1 MHVSSANNDASIR
14 QVVADRLLISL
25 RFHECKAL
33 TRPSVSANWRWIDHT
48 VTLRHRAKV
57 PVVSVDRV
65 VGPAAS
71 VTTDRW
77 PRARRA
83 GDNTSTMD
91 YAESRRTS
99 DRSCLGVQADCDHGQ
114 VPLPMSRVV
123 RRVVRVCSTGPS
135 ATRAPSGTE
144 YVPPRPVLRNAGEN
158 SPGRQTRH
166 LPALSST
173 RCAPAGTGRAPP
185 RVPRVPAPGRAP
197 PGLRRVPDKS
207 AGIPGT
213 GFTGS
218 TMAGVQRG
226 DTAGGVESWPK

>member
-1 MHVSSANNDASIR
+1 MSSANNDASIR
-14 QVVADRLLISL
+14 QVVANRLLISL

-33 TRPSVSANWRWIDHT
+33 TRPSASATWRWIDHT

-144 YVPPRPVLRNAGEN
+144 YALPRPVLRNAGEN

-166 LPALSST
+166 LAALSSI

-185 RVPRVPAPGRAP
+185 RVPKVPAPGAC
-197 PGLRRVPDKS
+197 RRGCVEFPTKAQASREPALPAVP
-207 AGIPGT
+207 
-213 GFTGS
+213 
-218 TMAGVQRG
+218 
-226 DTAGGVESWPK
+226 